1 MTQWQSSED
10 WLHLNLIQPLFVAAQ
25 KYMRMAAH
33 DKKRYEKEMAAYNA
47 KK

>member
-1 MTQWQSSED
+1 VARED
-10 WLHLNLIQPLFVAAQ
+10 GLYPNLIQSLFVAAQ
-25 KYMRMAAH
+25 KYIRMAAH